1 MNVSIKYGGIIAI
14 GVIFWVLVSNYI
26 FHPDPNSGAASFTI
40 LLFNVLPIVCLYLGI
55 NEKRKITEQQFVI
68 GQGVATG
75 LSIMAVYIVIA
86 SLFFIVMGPR
96 LLAQQSA
103 SPEQASVWQHLAG
116 FIFTA
121 LIGGLFY
128 SALISFVIKRFYGG
142 QPEHSNE

>member
-14 GVIFWVLVSNYI
+14 GVIVWVLISNYI
-26 FHPDPNSGAASFTI
+26 FHPDPNSGAASFTV
-40 LLFNVLPIVCLYLGI
+40 LFFNVLPIVCLYLGI
-55 NEKRKITEQQFVI
+55 NEKRKATARQFVI

-96 LLAQQSA
+96 LLAQQQA
-103 SPEQASVWQHLAG
+103 GPEQASVLQHLAG
-116 FIFTA
+116 FIFFA